1 MLPNLVIIGAMKSGT
16 SSLHYYL
23 SLHPQ
28 ISMSCTK
35 ELDFFVLEKNWSK
48 GIKWYESNFASTG
61 EAKILGESSPN
72 YTKCHCFGG
81 VAERMHST
89 VPQARLIYI
98 LRDPIER
105 IISHYLHNY
114 RQRTESRNFS
124 AALMDLENNHYVL
137 CSKYYM
143 QLEQYLDYF
152 PQSNILVITL
162 EDLSEHRQR
171 TLEKVFHFLD
181 VDDFFDSQD
190 FSNILYGSSDRRR
203 MNRVGLLGS
212 KVPGK
217 RIIESLLPSQF
228 VRVYRSL
235 YSSKVQKPVLDERL
249 KQALTDN
256 LKDDVDCLRRYTD
269 NDFGAWCL

>member
-16 SSLHYYL
+16 SGLHYYL

-28 ISMSCTK
+28 ISMSSTK

-48 GIKWYESNFASTG
+48 GIDWYESNFISTG
-61 EAKILGESSPN
+61 ETRILGESSPN
-72 YTKCHCFGG
+72 YTKCHCFSG
-81 VAERMHST
+81 VAERMHSI
-89 VPQARLIYI
+89 VPEARLIYI
-98 LRDPIER
+98 LRDPVER
-105 IISHYLHNY
+105 IVSHYLHSY
-114 RQRTESRNFS
+114 RKRRESRNIS
-124 AALMDLENNHYVL
+124 AVLTDLENNHYVL

-171 TLEKVFHFLD
+171 TLETVYRFLD

-190 FSNILYGSSDRRR
+190 FANVMYRSSDKRRV
-203 MNRVGLLGS
+203 NWVGLLGS
-212 KVPGK
+212 KMPGK
-217 RIIESLLPSQF
+217 RIIKSLFPSRF
-228 VRVYRSL
+228 VGVYRSL

-249 KQALTDN
+249 KQALIDN